1 MKEFILQLFCLSFKV
16 CFVIAE
22 FAPNVT
28 DMSHS
33 DFVTHNAIL
42 FGSPLISYLREHC
55 IYCITFLYFKES
67 WFSYLFGNEGFH
79 EQESTFN
86 PLNVT
91 FFTEPKAKQGQG
103 LHLS

>member
-42 FGSPLISYLREHC
+42 FGSPLLCYFREHC
-55 IYCITFLYFKES
+55 IYCITCLRLGES
-67 WFSYLFGNEGFH
+67 WFIICLGMRDSMNENQLFNLLMG
-79 EQESTFN
+79 
-86 PLNVT
+86 
-91 FFTEPKAKQGQG
+91 
-103 LHLS
+103 